1 MSETPVAKP
10 KWSVRRK
17 ILVALLILP
26 CISLLVVI
34 PTLSWELHGANKAL
48 RIFGDALVAKQYKS
62 AYDSTSK
69 EFQTSVDFQTF
80 VKVHDRLTLRMGD
93 LRSVEV
99 TQSEVKERSDG
110 WYGTAE
116 TTMDFAR
123 GSLNFTYIL
132 KKNDGHW
139 RVYSYHEE

>member
-1 MSETPVAKP
+1 MSETHVAKP

-26 CISLLVVI
+26 CISLLVVM
-34 PTLSWELHGANKAL
+34 PTLSWELHEANKAL
-48 RIFGDALVAKQYKS
+48 RSFCDALVAKQYSS
-62 AYDSTSK
+62 AYASASK

-80 VKVHDRLTLRMGD
+80 VKVHDGLTLRMGD
-93 LRSVEV
+93 LRDVEV

-116 TTMDFAR
+116 TTMNFAH
-123 GSLNFTYIL
+123 GSLSFTYIL
-132 KKNDGHW
+132 KKQDGHW
-139 RVYSYHEE
+139 KVYSYHEE